1 MTEDERPTLRT
12 RLVGHGRQALLSG
25 LVGLAFVAAWEALG
39 ALADVPDVIL
49 PRPTRIFHLIVER
62 WELLLL
68 HAYPTTRQAILG
80 FVYAVFVGVGLGIL
94 VSFSRFFR
102 EAVYPLIIAFQVVP
116 KVALAPLFILWFG
129 LGGTSRLML
138 AFFIAFFPMVVNTF
152 TGLDS
157 VDPTMIR
164 MARAFHA
171 GRFTIFWKIQLPHAL
186 PYIFSGLKISITFA
200 VIGIVV
206 AEFVMAQE
214 GLGYLIVFSEGN
226 LDTPMMMGAL
236 VVLSVVG
243 ILLYGAVV
251 GLEKLC
257 IWWEP
262 ERGA

>member
-1 MTEDERPTLRT
+1 MREQARETLRA
-12 RLVGHGRQALLSG
+12 RLMGRARQLLTPALVA
-25 LVGLAFVAAWEALG
+25 LVVLIVWEVLG
-39 ALADVPDVIL
+39 AAANIPAVIL
-49 PRPTRIFHLIVER
+49 PRPSRIGRLIAER
-62 WELLLL
+62 WPLLLK
-68 HAYPTTRQAILG
+68 HAYPTTVQSIVG
-80 FVYAVFVGVGLGIL
+80 FLYAVVVGVGLGIL
-94 VSFSRFFR
+94 VSFSRWFR

-116 KVALAPLFILWFG
+116 KVALAPVFILWFG
-129 LGGTSRLML
+129 LGGTARLVL

-171 GRFTIFWKIQLPHAL
+171 TRFTIFRKIQLPHAL
-186 PYIFSGLKISITFA
+186 PSIFGGLKISITFA

-206 AEFVMAQE
+206 AEFVTAQE

-236 VVLSVVG
+236 VVLSVLG
-243 ILLYGAVV
+243 ILLYSAVV

-262 ERGA
+262 ERGI

>member
-1 MTEDERPTLRT
+1 MREHARETVKAP
-12 RLVGHGRQALLSG
+12 LVGRARQLLFP
-25 LVGLAFVAAWEALG
+25 AFVALALLILWEGVG
-39 ALADVPDVIL
+39 ALANVPAVIL
-49 PRPTRIFHLIVER
+49 PRPSLIGRLIGQR
-62 WELLLL
+62 WELLLK
-68 HAYPTTRQAILG
+68 HAYPTTVQSILG
-80 FVYAVFVGVGLGIL
+80 FLCAVVVGVGLGML

-116 KVALAPLFILWFG
+116 KVALAPVFILWFG
-129 LGGTSRLML
+129 LGGTSRLVL

-171 GRFTIFWKIQLPHAL
+171 SRFTIFWKIQLPHAM

-206 AEFVMAQE
+206 AEFVTAQE

-226 LDTPMMMGAL
+226 LDTPMMMGSL

-262 ERGA
+262 ERGT

>member
-1 MTEDERPTLRT
+1 MR
-12 RLVGHGRQALLSG
+12 VRQFLFPALLALG
-25 LVGLAFVAAWEALG
+25 FVVAWELVG
-39 ALADVPDVIL
+39 ALAGVSPVIL
-49 PRPTRIFHLIVER
+49 PRPSLIGRLIGER
-62 WELLLL
+62 WELLLK
-68 HAYPTTRQAILG
+68 HAVPTTVQSILG
-80 FVYAVFVGVGLGIL
+80 FACAVVVGVGLGIL
-94 VSFSRFFR
+94 VSFSRVFR
-102 EAVYPLIIAFQVVP
+102 DAVYPLIIAFQVVP
-116 KVALAPLFILWFG
+116 KVALAPVFILWFG
-129 LGGTSRLML
+129 LGGTSRLVL

-171 GRFTIFWKIQLPHAL
+171 TRFTIFRKIQLPHAL
-186 PYIFSGLKISITFA
+186 PYIFGGLKISITFA

-206 AEFVMAQE
+206 AEFVTAQE

-226 LDTPMMMGAL
+226 LDTPLMMGAL
-236 VVLSVVG
+236 VFLSVVG
-243 ILLYGAVV
+243 ILLYGAVA

>member
-1 MTEDERPTLRT
+1 
-12 RLVGHGRQALLSG
+12 
-25 LVGLAFVAAWEALG
+25 
-39 ALADVPDVIL
+39 
-49 PRPTRIFHLIVER
+49 
-62 WELLLL
+62 
-68 HAYPTTRQAILG
+68 
-80 FVYAVFVGVGLGIL
+80 

-116 KVALAPLFILWFG
+116 KVALAPVFILWFG
-129 LGGTSRLML
+129 LGGTSRLVL

-152 TGLDS
+152 TGLNS

-171 GRFTIFWKIQLPHAL
+171 SRFTIFRKIQLPHAM
-186 PYIFSGLKISITFA
+186 PFIFSGLKISITFA

-206 AEFVMAQE
+206 AEFVTAQE

-243 ILLYGAVV
+243 VLLYGAVV

-262 ERGA
+262 ERELR